1 MDVRLSD
8 AELEVMEALW
18 ESAGPMSA
26 TEVAARVTAERHWSL
41 ATVKSLLSRLLA
53 KQAIEPARDGR
64 RFLYSP
70 RVDRD
75 SYVGAESRRFVTRL
89 FGGKLSPLIAQMAE
103 EEALDDADVAE
114 IEALLRSLKS

>member
-8 AELEVMEALW
+8 AELDVMEALW
-18 ESAGPMSA
+18 GSPDPMSA
-26 TEVAARVTAERHWSL
+26 TDVAAKVPADRHWSL

-64 RFLYSP
+64 RFLYST

-114 IEALLRSLKS
+114 IEALLRSLKP

>member
-8 AELEVMEALW
+8 AELEVMEVLW
-18 ESAGPMSA
+18 GAAASLSA
-26 TEVAARVTAERHWSL
+26 TDIAAKVAPERRWSL

-53 KQAIEPARDGR
+53 KQAIEPRPDGR

-70 RVDRD
+70 ALDRD

-89 FGGKLSPLIAQMAE
+89 HGGKLSPLIAQMAE
-103 EEALDDADVAE
+103 EEALDEDDVAE
-114 IEALLRSLKS
+114 IEALLRRLKS